1 MELKDLDPA
10 DDQISPSFPG
20 SFSARLSQIKKPR
33 ASTMCA
39 HGHKTTTAGGQKKTV
54 GAHCAHGHG
63 SLQVRGTSYEQ
74 QAQYDKASPADPLGM
89 RSRAMMVENIFTI
102 GLCADCLSIGCAQ
115 STTDARDESSRI
127 SNRRDE
133 ICQRAVGGGDRIR
146 VLLAEGQTV
155 KGVHLESDD

>member
-20 SFSARLSQIKKPR
+20 SFSACLSETKKPR
-33 ASTMCA
+33 ALVRA

-54 GAHCAHGHG
+54 GAMSAHGHG
-63 SLQVRGTSYEQ
+63 SLRVRGTSYEQ

-89 RSRAMMVENIFTI
+89 RSRAMMVENIFTM

-115 STTDARDESSRI
+115 STTDARDKSSRI
-127 SNRRDE
+127 SNSRDE
-133 ICQRAVGGGDRIR
+133 ICQRAVGGGDRVR